1 MNVPASDLWDL
12 DWVHAAEEVPSWSD
26 LTRSTWPLTPGTL
39 NSDLQ
44 GTSTFVR
51 GTLDGTYQEAKKK
64 RKADALCSEGAQPK
78 KAKKVKKEP
87 AKFYC
92 AQCPPEV
99 PESSQKFQGSW
110 GNGVNISPTEDPD
123 LFSLGTR
130 QNFRQAAFLHSCTGA
145 CQVLQ
150 RDKFKLSVARVSVH
164 RISDPSVKRVILC
177 QWSQYD
183 IMKLRHDA
191 MLLTKRGPVVAAVN
205 QVGSQVIVTPVARP

>member
-92 AQCPPEV
+92 AQC
-99 PESSQKFQGSW
+99 QKYQSRARSFKGHGGMASTYRRLRTQTCSAW
-110 GNGVNISPTEDPD
+110 
-123 LFSLGTR
+123 
-130 QNFRQAAFLHSCTGA
+130 
-145 CQVLQ
+145 VL
-150 RDKFKLSVARVSVH
+150 DKTSAKLPSYILVLARAKFYSATN
-164 RISDPSVKRVILC
+164 SNY
-177 QWSQYD
+177 Q
-183 IMKLRHDA
+183 
-191 MLLTKRGPVVAAVN
+191 
-205 QVGSQVIVTPVARP
+205 